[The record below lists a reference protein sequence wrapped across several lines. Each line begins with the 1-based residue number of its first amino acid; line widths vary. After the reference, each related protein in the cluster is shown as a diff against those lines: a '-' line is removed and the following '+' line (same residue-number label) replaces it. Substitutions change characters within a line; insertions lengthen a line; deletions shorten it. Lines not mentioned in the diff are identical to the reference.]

1 MTGLGLNQIPFG
13 LRESDGTIIDVHAVP
28 RGRDCG
34 CICPSCRTP
43 LIARQGGEKVWH
55 FAHASRAVFDR
66 TAQECDFSF
75 YVSIR
80 LMARQLI
87 GSELTLVL
95 PDYRGGVSRDVPAL
109 DKECR
114 SEYLVTK
121 GRAIQLERVQVE
133 TRFADVAVDL
143 KGWVGDFEFVVYLIH
158 PGREVPP
165 ELKTLEGVRAGVVA
179 IDLRRL
185 VTVFPKVATGESTYA
200 RTLAEFL
207 RNDLGSKRW
216 IYHPRQG
223 EWRKE
228 AEEKLAESI
237 AQEKEAMRQH
247 LGLRSGRDAQTGP
260 AGGNS
265 IQKMTKRVRC
275 ECQMCLNQWDG
286 QEPGLNT
293 CPTCRTHLYT
303 RILDAVPAIPAAP
316 DA

>member
-1 MTGLGLNQIPFG
+1 LTGLGLNQIPFG

-28 RGRDCG
+28 RGRGCG

-95 PDYRGGVSRDVPAL
+95 PDYRGCVSRYVPAL

-121 GRAIQLERVQVE
+121 GCAIQLERVQVE

-165 ELKTLEGVRAGVVA
+165 ELRTLEGVRAGVVA
-179 IDLRRL
+179 IDLRGL
-185 VTVFPKVATGESTYA
+185 LTVFSKAVTGESTYSG
-200 RTLAEFL
+200 TLAEFL

-216 IYHPRQG
+216 IYHPRQA
-223 EWRKE
+223 EWRKAAE
-228 AEEKLAESI
+228 AKLEASIAEEI
-237 AQEKEAMRQH
+237 EAMRQH
-247 LGLRSGRDAQTGP
+247 LGLRSGHDAQVASA
-260 AGGNS
+260 AGNRV
-265 IQKMTKRVRC
+265 KKTARLVRC

-286 QEPGLNT
+286 HEPGLNT

-303 RILDAVPAIPAAP
+303 RILGAVPVLPAA